1 MTNSIRR
8 QASHLLLGVAFAL
21 TSLTVAPGWA
31 GNETLPKTIS
41 GDFQRLR
48 GQWVTKGK
56 SAELA
61 FVSGGRIRVR
71 ENTDASIMVEPQSLM
86 LPPGKKIP
94 TYTVI
99 LRRGLVEIELP
110 ESADSRVA
118 VAVGTPTDTRIIAL
132 SGKSSVHVAGRN
144 VAAASYSG
152 IATVNQ
158 GTKLTKLPSGVVR
171 QFRANGAVAD
181 RALLDATQWIGGRR
195 VWVTQPDSL
204 ARPGGYVWSP
214 VEGASGYFVSLRSH
228 DAKHPVADSF
238 VKAPIVEDFAKGVAP
253 GKYELSITA
262 VDADGFCSLKHGTVP
277 VHVVGLDVPGGAV
290 LLPKDTVQ
298 VAPEQ
303 RVRLTH
309 AEGLRLTTAD
319 HRTNVPAWEPFGLEG
334 LDRAVVLIHPK
345 DGGDAAPITLLRRQP
360 SVSAWVGPKLA
371 TWPDDPVN
379 LQVSFVDDQGR
390 PTPDAIQPS
399 VRVMVG
405 TEAVNVDWQKQGSLW
420 QARLQSPPKG
430 KGPWVVRLEILDQY
444 GSIIGRDFAEITKT
458 RKQIKYYEHLE
469 SGTATATAMRPVESA
484 QLEP

>member
-1 MTNSIRR
+1 M
-8 QASHLLLGVAFAL
+8 
-21 TSLTVAPGWA
+21 VAPAWA
-31 GNETLPKTIS
+31 GNETLPKIIS

-56 SAELA
+56 SAEVA
-61 FVSGGRIRVR
+61 FADGGRIRMR
-71 ENTDASIMVEPQSLM
+71 ENTDASIMTEPQSLM
-86 LPPGKKIP
+86 LLPGKKIP

-99 LRRGLVEIELP
+99 VRRGLVDVDLP
-110 ESADSRVA
+110 ESVDSHVA
-118 VAVGTPTDTRIIAL
+118 VAVGGSTDARIITF
-132 SGKSSVHVAGRN
+132 SGSTSVHVSGRSIT
-144 VAAASYSG
+144 AASYSG
-152 IATVNQ
+152 IATVYQ
-158 GTKLTKLPSGVVR
+158 GTRLAKLPSGVVR
-171 QFRANGAVAD
+171 QFRANGAVTD
-181 RALLDATQWIGGRR
+181 RALLDATPWIGGRR
-195 VWVTQPDSL
+195 VWVAQPDS
-204 ARPGGYVWSP
+204 AASPGGYVWSP
-214 VEGASGYFVSLRSH
+214 VEGASGYFVALRNH
-228 DAKHPVADSF
+228 RTKQAVVDTF
-238 VKAPIVEDFAKGVAP
+238 VKTPIVEALAKGVTP

-262 VDADGFCSLKHGTVP
+262 VDEDGFCSSKRGTVP
-277 VHVVGLDVPGGAV
+277 IHVVGLDVPGGAV

-379 LQVSFVDDQGR
+379 LQVSFVDGQGR

-405 TEAVNVDWQKQGSLW
+405 TEAVDVDWHKQGSLW
-420 QARLQSPPKG
+420 QARLKSPPKG

-444 GSIIGRDFAEITKT
+444 GSIIGRDFAEIIKT
-458 RKQIKYYEHLE
+458 RKQIKYYEQLE
-469 SGTATATAMRPVESA
+469 SRTTAATVMRPVETA
-484 QLEP
+484 QLQP